1 MNSKK
6 ELLCP
11 CSFPWIAL
19 TLDEQSFSVAAQK
32 TKKKTLCHISSRKW
46 RRAARKAFVCEC

>member
-32 TKKKTLCHISSRKW
+32 TKKKNLCHISSRKW
-46 RRAARKAFVCEC
+46 RQAARKAFVCEC